1 MHEEIHN
8 LLPSL
13 SSSPVSPENFRVY
26 LILPFLLQQKDVR
39 SYSTLKLLA
48 EAILRLQ
55 QKDLQTLECLWSN
68 LEKVFFKKLVFLFKM
83 ASLYSLMERLMCN
96 FSVQH
101 PQEIEALQILQILYQ
116 VRRCLNPEIR
126 PISMI

>member
-1 MHEEIHN
+1 MQLHPEIVVSCM
-8 LLPSL
+8 LP
-13 SSSPVSPENFRVY
+13 VVA
-26 LILPFLLQQKDVR
+26 I
-39 SYSTLKLLA
+39 LLA
-48 EAILRLQ
+48 VVLF
-55 QKDLQTLECLWSN
+55 TECLWSN